1 MYLAIDSGN
10 SRTKCV
16 VYNTEGQV
24 ITSETF
30 SEDHINELFDWVQD
44 KNITHAIVSVTGKG
58 VLNIDD
64 LDLPGKVIVLSHE
77 TRLPIKI
84 VYKTP
89 ETLGRDRIAGA
100 CGALALRPKI
110 NCLVVDA
117 GTCMTVDLVLAS
129 GIYLG
134 GNISPGLSMRLRAM
148 HEETARL
155 PLVDP
160 GWPDLVFGDS
170 TLHAL
175 QNGACLG
182 MVMEIEGLLNRAKEA
197 YGEVSV
203 VITGGDA
210 GFLANQKESWIFV
223 EPELVTQGLF
233 QILNFNVQ
241 TNY

>member
-1 MYLAIDSGN
+1 
-10 SRTKCV
+10 
-16 VYNTEGQV
+16 
-24 ITSETF
+24 
-30 SEDHINELFDWVQD
+30 
-44 KNITHAIVSVTGKG
+44 
-58 VLNIDD
+58 
-64 LDLPGKVIVLSHE
+64 
-77 TRLPIKI
+77 
-84 VYKTP
+84 
-89 ETLGRDRIAGA
+89 
-100 CGALALRPKI
+100 
-110 NCLVVDA
+110 
-117 GTCMTVDLVLAS
+117 
-129 GIYLG
+129 
-134 GNISPGLSMRLRAM
+134 M

-155 PLVDP
+155 PLVEP

-233 QILNFNVQ
+233 QILHFNVQ
-241 TNY
+241 SNY

>member
-1 MYLAIDSGN
+1 MFLTIDSGN

-16 VYNTEGQV
+16 VYDTQGKMM
-24 ITSETF
+24 TSETF
-30 SEDHINELFDWVQD
+30 AEDHINDLFVWIKD
-44 KNITHAIVSVTGKG
+44 KKVKHAIVSVTGKNI
-58 VLNIDD
+58 LNFSDFD
-64 LDLPGKVIVLSHE
+64 LAGKVIELSHE

-89 ETLGRDRIAGA
+89 ETLGRDRIAAA
-100 CGALALRPKI
+100 CGAHALYPER

-155 PLVDP
+155 PLVEP
-160 GWPDLVFGDS
+160 GWPELEFGDS

-197 YGEVSV
+197 YGEVSI

-210 GFLANQKESWIFV
+210 GFLANQKESWIFA
-223 EPELVTQGLF
+223 EPELVTLGLF
-233 QILNFNVQ
+233 QILYFNVQ
-241 TNY
+241 NNY